1 MPEREWVSFRVVHPD
16 PFDFFQK
23 LDLPLELHCAAEFSS
38 KAQAVQLHRT
48 LLSLGYIHH
57 LQLKNSKPFRTTW
70 ALAWSQA
77 ALLLQ
82 PLKAFPR
89 LLHQVE
95 EGLRGYS
102 RDHFWKLKGR
112 GGRTYAWHRQTQVMG
127 ILNATPDS
135 FSDGGRYLDP
145 SLAADRALRMQEE
158 GATWI
163 DVGGE
168 STRPGAKPVPASEEK
183 KRILPVLRACVKV
196 LRVPI
201 SVDTY
206 KAEVARAAVGEGAQ
220 MINDI
225 SALRFDRRMG
235 PTVAKLKVPVLL
247 MHMRGNPRTMQKK
260 PVYQDAVGE
269 ILRFFRAQLQYAQDC
284 GISKDRLLID
294 PGFGFGKTDDHN
306 LELLRRLWEFK
317 VLDRPIVSGPSRK
330 GTLGR
335 LLGGL
340 PPRERVEATA
350 AAVTV
355 SVLKGADFVRVHD
368 VKSMARVVK
377 IADAIRYDRG

>member
-23 LDLPLELHCAAEFSS
+23 LELPLELHCAADLSS
-38 KAQAVQLHRT
+38 KFQAVRLHQI
-48 LLSLGYIHH
+48 LSSLSYVHH
-57 LQLKNSKPFRTTW
+57 LQINSSRPFQVAW
-70 ALAWSQA
+70 ALAWPQA
-77 ALLLQ
+77 ALLLG
-82 PLKAFPR
+82 PLKAFP
-89 LLHQVE
+89 LLFPQVE
-95 EGLRGYS
+95 EGLKGYS
-102 RDHFWKLKGR
+102 RDHFWKLKGG
-112 GGRTYAWHRQTQVMG
+112 GGRTYPWHRQTQVMG

-145 SLAADRALRMQEE
+145 SMAADRALRMQEE
-158 GATWI
+158 GANWI

-168 STRPGAKPVPASEEK
+168 STRPGAKPVPVSEEK
-183 KRILPVLRACVKV
+183 KRILPVIRACAKV

-225 SALRFDRRMG
+225 SALRFDRHMG
-235 PTVAKLKVPVLL
+235 PTAAKLKVPVLL
-247 MHMRGNPRTMQKK
+247 MHMRGNPRTMQRK
-260 PVYQDAVGE
+260 PLYRDVVGD
-269 ILRFFRAQLQYAQDC
+269 ILHFLRGRLQYAQDC
-284 GISKDRLLID
+284 GITKDRLLID
-294 PGFGFGKTDDHN
+294 PGFGFGKTDEHN

-317 VLDRPIVSGPSRK
+317 VLDCPIVSGPSRK

-377 IADAIRYDRG
+377 IADAIRYRG